1 MARSIVIIGAGPAG
15 LAAALEAERQGARVT
30 LVDEGQRPGGQIY
43 RQGSPALGGKD
54 VAEAAE
60 IRRKHDLLD
69 AFCRVRARL
78 DYRPNTSAFA
88 LFGPREVHVA
98 TDERTQVL
106 GADAV
111 ILANG
116 VREVAMPF
124 PGWTTPGVMYAGG
137 AQSLIKGQRTL
148 PGRNV
153 VVAGSGPLPIVVA
166 AQILRAGGKV
176 AAFAPLHPVT
186 AGARN
191 LAGLWHG
198 RGIVLEG
205 LRYLTTVM
213 KARVEQLTG
222 FVPIRARGTERL
234 ESVVLARLDAA
245 GRVVK
250 GSEREIACDAL
261 AINYGFAANSE
272 LAAMAGAR
280 MRYQQ
285 LTGGWLPEVDS
296 FGRSSVEGIFVA
308 GDMAGLRGALVA
320 ETEGR
325 LVGAAAATAPE
336 AFVKQSFEQSWRK
349 ELTRRRRLCEFQ
361 EVVRAM
367 LAQPRALFAVADDDT
382 IICRCENVTV
392 RNLRFAFSAGHL
404 APNTIKRSTRAA
416 MGWCGGRTCL
426 PMIMALAEIHA
437 KAAPSAMMTPRPLAR
452 PVPLSA
458 LANPTKGQ
466 SDAEQDR

>member
-1 MARSIVIIGAGPAG
+1 MARSIIIIGAGPAG
-15 LAAALEAERQGARVT
+15 LAAAIQAEKQGAGVT

-43 RQGSPALGGKD
+43 RQGSPALKGKD

-60 IRRKHDLLD
+60 LRRKQNLLD
-69 AFCRVRARL
+69 AFERVRGRI
-78 DYRPNTSAFA
+78 DYRPNSSAFA
-88 LFGPREVHVA
+88 LFGPREVHV
-98 TDERTQVL
+98 TLGDRTEVL
-106 GADAV
+106 RADAV

-116 VREVAMPF
+116 VREVAIPF

-137 AQSLIKGQRTL
+137 AQSLVKAQRTL

-153 VVAGSGPLPIVVA
+153 VVVGAGPLPMVVA

-186 AGARN
+186 TGARN

-205 LRYLTTVM
+205 LRYLRTVM
-213 KARVEQLTG
+213 KAGVERLTG

-245 GRVVK
+245 GHVVA

-280 MRYQQ
+280 MRYQE
-285 LTGGWLPEVDS
+285 LIGGWLPEADR

-308 GDMAGLRGALVA
+308 GDMAGLRGAMVA

-325 LVGAAAATAPE
+325 LVGAAAAMAPE
-336 AFVKQSFEQSWRK
+336 TFMEQSFERSWRK

-361 EVVRAM
+361 DVVRSM
-367 LAQPRALFAVADDDT
+367 LDRPRALFAVADDDT
-382 IICRCENVTV
+382 IICRCENVTLG
-392 RNLRFAFSAGHL
+392 NLRFAFSGGHV

-426 PMIMALAEIHA
+426 PMIAALADLYA
-437 KAAPSAMMTPRPLAR
+437 KAAPSMMTSRPLAR

-458 LANPTKGQ
+458 LSKQTKG
-466 SDAEQDR
+466 